1 MLGCAQRGFDVSSM
15 PVSKGQDQV
24 PLGDVV
30 MPAVELLAAIVES
43 SDDAIIAMTLDGT
56 IVSWNRAAEDLYG
69 YTGPEAVG
77 AHLTLIVP
85 DDRRDELDEIMSAIR
100 AGERVAHLE
109 TVRVHRDGHH
119 IDVSLTVSAIC
130 GASGTVIG
138 ASAIARD
145 VTERKHFDAALS
157 AYADTLEQTCAV
169 LEQAE
174 RLCRM
179 GTWIIHLD
187 ADEPWL
193 YWSMNCYRLLG
204 IDDTKTVDLER
215 FFALVHP
222 DDRQRLQDAMA
233 DAIAHHHS
241 YEVVHRMI
249 CPDGML
255 RTIRAYAEPQYDQLG
270 RPQRVLGVAQ
280 LITERDT
287 PDT

>member
-1 MLGCAQRGFDVSSM
+1 
-15 PVSKGQDQV
+15 
-24 PLGDVV
+24 

-43 SDDAIIAMTLDGT
+43 SDDAILAMTLDGI
-56 IVSWNRAAEDLYG
+56 IVHWNRAAEDLYG
-69 YTGPEAVG
+69 YKHSDAVG
-77 AHLTLIVP
+77 AHMAFIVP
-85 DDRRDELDEIMSAIR
+85 DDRRDELDKTLTAIR

-109 TVRVHRDGHH
+109 TVRVDLDGHR
-119 IDVSLTVSAIC
+119 IDVSVTTSPIC
-130 GASGTVIG
+130 DRSGTVIG

-145 VTERKHFDAALS
+145 VTERKAFDAALS

-179 GTWIIHLD
+179 GTWVIHLD

-204 IDDTKTVDLER
+204 IDDDKNVDLDR

-222 DDRQRLQDAMA
+222 DDRDRLGDAMT
-233 DAIAHHHS
+233 DAIANHHP

-249 CPDGML
+249 CPKGIL
-255 RTIRAYAEPQYDQLG
+255 TVRSYAEPQYDQLG
-270 RPQRVLGVAQ
+270 RPRRVLGAAQ
-280 LITERDT
+280 LITEPDH